1 MKQLYILLALLALC
15 SCNQQKVI
23 SETEY
28 NDLIKEL
35 GWDQPDSLMSP
46 EQLEIKQKATL
57 VTFENT
63 VVKNNEMHL
72 TVGRSHFVKQGLP
85 AICYDVIQFNYHT
98 NNKVIKDLKK
108 TEVGKMIDIAEA
120 FEEAKKEIL
129 NQK

>member
-23 SETEY
+23 SEAEY

-63 VVKNNEMHL
+63 VVKDNEMHL
-72 TVGRSHFVKQGLP
+72 TVGAAISSDKVCLQPATTSSCSTTTPTTRSSR
-85 AICYDVIQFNYHT
+85 T
-98 NNKVIKDLKK
+98 
-108 TEVGKMIDIAEA
+108 
-120 FEEAKKEIL
+120 
-129 NQK
+129 

>member
-23 SETEY
+23 SEAEY

-57 VTFENT
+57 VAFENT
-63 VVKNNEMHL
+63 VVKDNEMHL
-72 TVGRSHFVKQGLP
+72 TVGRNYFVRQGLP
-85 AICYDVIQFNYHT
+85 AACYDLVQFNYYT
-98 NNKVIKDLKK
+98 NNKVIKELEK
-108 TEVGKMIDIAEA
+108 TEIGKMIDMAEA

-129 NQK
+129 NQN

>member
-23 SETEY
+23 SEAEY

-35 GWDQPDSLMSP
+35 GWDQPDSLMTP
-46 EQLEIKQKATL
+46 EQLGIRQNTIQIAFT
-57 VTFENT
+57 NT
-63 VVKNNEMHL
+63 VVKNNEMRL
-72 TVGRSHFVKQGLP
+72 TVDRDYFVKQGLP

-108 TEVGKMIDIAEA
+108 TEVGKMINIAEA

>member
-1 MKQLYILLALLALC
+1 MRLIYITLCFICIC
-15 SCNQQKVI
+15 SCSQQKVI
-23 SETEY
+23 SEAEY

-72 TVGRSHFVKQGLP
+72 TVGRSHFVRQGLP
-85 AICYDVIQFNYHT
+85 AACYDVIQFNYHT

>member
-23 SETEY
+23 SEAEY

-63 VVKNNEMHL
+63 VVKDNEMHL
-72 TVGRSHFVKQGLP
+72 TVGRSHFVRQGLP
-85 AICYDVIQFNYHT
+85 AACYDVILFNYHT

-108 TEVGKMIDIAEA
+108 TEAGKMIDIAEA
-120 FEEAKKEIL
+120 FEEAKKEML
-129 NQK
+129 NHK